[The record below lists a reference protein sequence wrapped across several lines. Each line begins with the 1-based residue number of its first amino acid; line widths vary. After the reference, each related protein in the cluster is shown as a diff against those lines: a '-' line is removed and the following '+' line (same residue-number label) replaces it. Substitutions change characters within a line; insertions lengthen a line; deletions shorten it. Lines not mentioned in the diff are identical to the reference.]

1 MRDLY
6 TSFGLQARIETFQ
19 VLFPMPKKRVLEM
32 GRFRAKL
39 QEPEIKGDETSKP
52 NRDALPPY
60 NAYSADGD
68 VRAKLMYVNFG
79 MPADYEALEK
89 QGLDVKGKIVI
100 VRYGAGWRGLKPKLA
115 AEHGAVGCIIYSYPR
130 DDGYGQGDLYPKGGW
145 RDKNS
150 AQRGSVLDMP
160 IAPGDP
166 LTPGVGA
173 TSDAKRLPFAEA
185 QGVMKIPVLPIGYGD
200 ALPLLRD
207 LGGPVASDNW
217 RGGLPITYHIG
228 PSKQEVHLNLAFS
241 WNLVEARDVI
251 AVLPGSQYPDQWV
264 LRGNH
269 HDGWVHGANDPLSGQ
284 VAMLD
289 EAKSIG
295 SLAKSGWRP
304 KRSIVFCSWDGEEP
318 GLLGSTEWVETHAQ
332 ELTQKAVAYINTD
345 STGRGFLGA
354 SGSHSLQ
361 HFVNDTAKDVPDIET
376 NLSVLDRLRATRM
389 VSDEKIT
396 KTEDLKIDA
405 LGSGSDFSGFLQHL
419 GIAALDFGFGGEG
432 EGTQYH
438 SAYDSFDW
446 QMRFADPGL
455 AYGVVL
461 AKTTGRMTLRLANAD
476 GLPFEFTALAKTVA
490 DYDKELTDL
499 VTKMRK
505 DTDRINSQIA
515 DGTLAATL
523 DPTKLTILPKPK
535 TPVPAVV
542 NLDPLHAAV
551 ARLTAAAAKFEVGRS
566 SSPAKDQAIMQA
578 EQALLGPGLPS
589 RAWYRHTLY
598 APGLL
603 TGYGVKTIPG
613 VREAIESRDWPLAE
627 AQAQVAADAINRLS
641 SILEQ

>member
-1 MRDLY
+1 
-6 TSFGLQARIETFQ
+6 
-19 VLFPMPKKRVLEM
+19 
-32 GRFRAKL
+32 
-39 QEPEIKGDETSKP
+39 
-52 NRDALPPY
+52 
-60 NAYSADGD
+60 
-68 VRAKLMYVNFG
+68 
-79 MPADYEALEK
+79 
-89 QGLDVKGKIVI
+89 
-100 VRYGAGWRGLKPKLA
+100 
-115 AEHGAVGCIIYSYPR
+115 
-130 DDGYGQGDLYPKGGW
+130 
-145 RDKNS
+145 
-150 AQRGSVLDMP
+150 
-160 IAPGDP
+160 
-166 LTPGVGA
+166 
-173 TSDAKRLPFAEA
+173 
-185 QGVMKIPVLPIGYGD
+185 
-200 ALPLLRD
+200 
-207 LGGPVASDNW
+207 
-217 RGGLPITYHIG
+217 
-228 PSKQEVHLNLAFS
+228 
-241 WNLVEARDVI
+241 
-251 AVLPGSQYPDQWV
+251 
-264 LRGNH
+264 
-269 HDGWVHGANDPLSGQ
+269 
-284 VAMLD
+284 MLD
-289 EAKSIG
+289 EAKAIG

-523 DPTKLTILPKPK
+523 DPTKPSILPQPK
-535 TPVPAVV
+535 APVPAVV

-551 ARLTAAAAKFEVGRS
+551 ARLTAAAAKFEAGRS
-566 SSPAKDQAIMQA
+566 STPTRDQAILQA
-578 EQALLGPGLPS
+578 EHALLGPGLPG
-589 RAWYRHTLY
+589 RPWYRHTLY